1 MQTHENTSAHDAS
14 ARPHV
19 PRPAATHEAAL
30 LAAKVDALS
39 AQVAFLVERQKKQEE
54 LFAEMTPILKEVLS
68 TATTRLDDLE
78 KRGYFAFGREAI
90 AVGQRVVEGYGPE
103 DVRAFGDAIVSILDT
118 VRALTQP
125 EVLAVAAEAG
135 KVLEGA
141 NEVQPL
147 GIVGMVRSTSND
159 DVQKGMAVMM
169 EILRHVGAATKRF
182 AARRAAS
189 PMEARRQ
196 KLAETLGPRR
206 ARAKGALGIERTA
219 PPVRRAAPTPV
230 AAPAPSAGP
239 GCAVPKGPGPVAA
252 VIDGVAFSADG
263 HLADPKAWTPE
274 LGRTLAAAQGVA
286 LTDAHW
292 KLVEIA
298 RADFE
303 ETGVSPNI
311 RRLTQIASLT
321 TKDIYT
327 LFPRAP
333 ARTLAKIAGT
343 PKPAG
348 CL

>member
-39 AQVAFLVERQKKQEE
+39 AQVAFLVDRQKKQEE

-90 AVGQRVVEGYGPE
+90 AVGQRVVESYGPE

-125 EVLAVAAEAG
+125 EVLAVAAEAA

-169 EILRHVGAATKRF
+169 EVLRHVGAATKRF

-219 PPVRRAAPTPV
+219 PVQRG
-230 AAPAPSAGP
+230 PA
-239 GCAVPKGPGPVAA
+239 CAVPKAPGPVAA
-252 VIDGVAFSADG
+252 VIDGVAFAADG

-303 ETGVSPNI
+303 ATGVSPNI

-327 LFPRAP
+327 LFPKAP